1 MSLLHITSDSP
12 VVETENAIVLL
23 KLEEALCK
31 QAVRPE
37 LAKPGSNSKA
47 FPHTP
52 SAGPFSIPHLQGL
65 SPYPISRAFPPSAS
79 LLDLKSRFH
88 SGAVSTPTPIYACAH
103 SCSMQLAN
111 SVLRVLQLLQTTFTG
126 LLYIAA
132 PVLTYSPLKACTMAF
147 AACGSSLSTGMVTS
161 LH

>member
-12 VVETENAIVLL
+12 VVETENAIVRL

-79 LLDLKSRFH
+79 LLDQDAVEHARSEYLEEQKCERLALEITRNEDGVAIIH
-88 SGAVSTPTPIYACAH
+88 SHNNKGEVNAFKLLTVVGNFGTECTRKAWQYWISLCAITRWT
-103 SCSMQLAN
+103 Q
-111 SVLRVLQLLQTTFTG
+111 
-126 LLYIAA
+126 
-132 PVLTYSPLKACTMAF
+132 
-147 AACGSSLSTGMVTS
+147 
-161 LH
+161 